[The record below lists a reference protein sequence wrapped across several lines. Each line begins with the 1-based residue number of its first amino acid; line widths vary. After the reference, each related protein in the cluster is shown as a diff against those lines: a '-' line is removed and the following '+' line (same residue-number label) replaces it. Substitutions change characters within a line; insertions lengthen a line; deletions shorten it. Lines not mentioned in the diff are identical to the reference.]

1 MAGGIYEQS
10 EWPDS
15 RWDCVTVCDGCHPV
29 VWGTFWDDYASAAR
43 DAYFARNGWR
53 NYCVPGDTE
62 ILELCPACAVRALR
76 RGETR
81 GLADTWLRPTHAY
94 THAFRE
100 VDAQLSARERVVA
113 NLLLTELGPQD
124 EAAKKLLA
132 GSDPSELRQTMIAAR
147 SASAALMDSFSF
159 VRRA

>member
-15 RWDCVTVCDGCHPV
+15 RSDYVQVCDGCHTAI
-29 VWGTFWDDYASAAR
+29 WSTRWNEETSDGF
-43 DAYFARNGWR
+43 DAFLARNGWR

-62 ILELCPACAVRALR
+62 ILELCPACAVRALL

-81 GLADTWLRPTHAY
+81 GLADTWLHPTHAY

-113 NLLLTELGPQD
+113 NLLLAEGRT
-124 EAAKKLLA
+124 A
-132 GSDPSELRQTMIAAR
+132 
-147 SASAALMDSFSF
+147 
-159 VRRA
+159 